1 MLRITARYADQWN
14 TWATPEQAAAPR
26 AALLEACDA
35 VGRDPAAIWMSVN
48 ALVELDPSTPPPGR
62 AVLSGSAQ
70 RLVDQIGQYA
80 ELGYDEFI
88 LPDWN
93 LGTDKTEIA
102 DNLARI
108 KTKVLDQV

>member
-1 MLRITARYADQWN
+1 
-14 TWATPEQAAAPR
+14 
-26 AALLEACDA
+26 
-35 VGRDPAAIWMSVN
+35 MSVN
-48 ALVELDPSTPPPGR
+48 ALMELDASTPPSGR
-62 AVLSGSAQ
+62 AVLFGSAQ

-93 LGTDKTEIA
+93 LGTDKAQIA

-108 KTKVLDQV
+108 KAEVLDQLVL